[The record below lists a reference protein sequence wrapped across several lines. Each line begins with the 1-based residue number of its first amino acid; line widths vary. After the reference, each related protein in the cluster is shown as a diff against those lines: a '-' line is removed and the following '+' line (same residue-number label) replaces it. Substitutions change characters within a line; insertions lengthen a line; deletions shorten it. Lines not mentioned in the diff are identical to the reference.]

1 MVAGV
6 YSDDTGASDGRDV
19 EHCEAGG
26 RGGQDYL
33 HYQE

>member
-6 YSDDTGASDGRDV
+6 YSDDTGASDGRGV
-19 EHCEAGG
+19 EYCEVGG

-33 HYQE
+33 HHQE